1 MTYDYDVIVIG
12 AGPAGMAVSAMA
24 SEMGLKVATIEKRA
38 LGGECM
44 NVGCIPSKA
53 LLRMAKLRHSADR
66 FGDYELDEHGKPSV
80 RRPFERIAEH
90 LAYIDE
96 KKTSGMFKKVSKLKL
111 AEGEASFLDPH
122 TVGVSGEKLSG
133 KRIFISVGTRPAVP
147 PIPGIRDVDI
157 LTNETIFK
165 LDAIP
170 SSMTIIGGGAIG
182 CEMAQAFTRLGAKC
196 TIIQMDPHLM
206 PQGDPDAGKLLEE
219 HFGKEGIDVYNS
231 AKLSKVEKQ
240 NGIITVEAEGGI
252 TIESER
258 LLVAAGRRYDFD
270 VLKLENA
277 GVRFDPRKGID
288 VDKHLRTTAKNIYA
302 PGDCNGHYLFS
313 HAAMHQGMIALMN
326 SMLPG
331 PMKMDFRKFV
341 VPWTVFTDPQVS
353 SVGLTEKQLKQRG
366 IDYEIIESRY
376 EDYGAAIAEGIPV
389 GYIRVYAGK
398 GLLSRGRIY
407 GAVIAGEG
415 SGEMI
420 NEWGLAI
427 QKKLRMTDIMMLQH
441 SFPSMSFL
449 SKRTGEIWMM
459 NRMTPF
465 MKKMVRWMF

>member
-1 MTYDYDVIVIG
+1 MSYDYDLIVIG

-24 SEMGLKVATIEKRA
+24 SEMGLKVATVEKRA

-53 LLRMAKLRHSADR
+53 LLRIAKMRHSAEK
-66 FGDYELDEHGKPSV
+66 FKDYELDESEKPGV
-80 RRPFERIAEH
+80 RRPFEQIAEH

-96 KKTSGMFKKVSKLKL
+96 KKTSSMFKKVSKLKL
-111 AEGEASFLDPH
+111 AEGEASFVDPH
-122 TVGVSGEKLSG
+122 TVEVAGEKMSA

-157 LTNETIFK
+157 LTNDTIFK
-165 LDAIP
+165 LEEIP
-170 SSMTIIGGGAIG
+170 NSMTIIGGGAIG
-182 CEMAQAFTRLGAKC
+182 CEMAQAFTRLGTKC
-196 TIIQMDPHLM
+196 SIIQMDPYLM

-219 HFGKEGIDVYNS
+219 HFRKEGIEVYNS
-231 AKLSKVEKQ
+231 AKLSKVEKR
-240 NGIITVEAEGGI
+240 NGNIIVEAEGGI
-252 TIESER
+252 KLESER

-270 VLKLENA
+270 ALKLENA

-288 VDKHLRTTAKNIYA
+288 VDKHLRTTSKNIYA
-302 PGDCNGHYLFS
+302 PGDCNGHFLFS

-353 SVGLTEKQLKQRG
+353 SVGLTEKQLKERG
-366 IDYEIIESRY
+366 IDYEVIESRY

-389 GYIRVYAGK
+389 GYIKVYAGK
-398 GLLSRGRIY
+398 GLFSRGRIH
-407 GAVIAGEG
+407 GAVIVGEG

-427 QKKLRMTDIMMLQH
+427 QKKLRMTDIMMVQH
-441 SFPSMSFL
+441 SFPTMGFL
-449 SKRTGEIWMM
+449 SKRTGEMWMM
-459 NRMTPF
+459 NRITPF
-465 MKKMVRWMF
+465 IKKMVRLLF